1 MLLWVGAAVSGYLGY
16 RLFDWWVPA
25 VVAACVVAV
34 QAAMFRFVLG
44 EQAVAY
50 DLLAVSL
57 VMNLVMFYATFGIG
71 RAIRQRLEQRRR
83 AKR

>member
-1 MLLWVGAAVSGYLGY
+1 MLLWVGAVLSGYLGY
-16 RLFDWWVPA
+16 RLLDWWVPLAIA
-25 VVAACVVAV
+25 VGVVAV
-34 QAAMFRFVLG
+34 QAAMFRMVLG
-44 EQAVAY
+44 DQAVAY

-71 RAIRQRLEQRRR
+71 RAIGQRLEQRRR